1 MSNAPDSAAVFRA
14 GLPGDRAA
22 IHSLLLRSNLSAP
35 AQGDLERAARSPFG
49 QILSFVVE
57 KNGQVAGVLQWR
69 NLGEEVE
76 ILDLAVDPARR
87 RQGYAAFLLRNFL
100 QDASR
105 SAAKKVFLEVRES
118 NAAAIALY
126 QKFGFQ
132 ISGRRPNYYRNP
144 RVGCFCAGPRA
155 SARWRC

>member
-1 MSNAPDSAAVFRA
+1 MRNEADSGAVFRA
-14 GLPGDRAA
+14 GLPRDRAA

-35 AQGDLERAARSPFG
+35 AKGGLERVNRSRIG
-49 QILSFVVE
+49 EILSFVVE

-76 ILDLAVDPARR
+76 ILDLAVDPAYR
-87 RQGYAAFLLRNFL
+87 RQGHAAFLLRNFL
-100 QDASR
+100 KEASR
-105 SAAKKVFLEVRES
+105 SAVKKVFLEVRDS
-118 NAAAIALY
+118 NAAALALY

-144 RVGCFCAGPRA
+144 RENALLLALAIPG
-155 SARWRC
+155 